1 MKLIK
6 IKTSGI
12 HGKGAFAAV
21 ALPKGT
27 PLPAFI
33 RIGSSGTDKDW
44 IRSKLG
50 RYVNHKPNPN
60 TIPYRL
66 KNAILLVTR
75 RKIRKGEEL
84 TANYM
89 AIRKAIDQ

>member
-6 IKTSGI
+6 IKSSAI
-12 HGKGAFAAV
+12 HGKGALAAL

-27 PLPAFI
+27 PLPAFVK
-33 RIGSSGTDKDW
+33 IGSSGTEKDW

-50 RYVNHKPNPN
+50 RYINHASVPN
-60 TIPYRL
+60 TVPFRM
-66 KNAILLVTR
+66 KNAIMLVTR
-75 RKIRKGEEL
+75 KKIRKGEEL

-89 AIRKAIDQ
+89 AIRKAIDR